1 MSFLKDIIDKQ
12 RLKKCLELLKSHV
25 ATSVNGQKPDKNG
38 AVNIGIGVE
47 SVDGITPDEA
57 GNVKIPVASDEEVAA
72 GETNEKYMTP
82 ANTLFAINKRTANYY
97 NSAEAMKA
105 DKKLKAGMTAQ
116 TLGYYSPND
125 GGGGTYIIRAKV
137 DGDVDD
143 GGSLHE
149 LANGNVAELV
159 VENGTVNVK
168 QFGAKGDGV
177 TDDSERIQK
186 AANKYSLLFIPNGTF
201 LLTNPVDINKAK
213 SIKGNDKHESLIIGV
228 FNFTKC
234 YGLEITDLGFT
245 STNDEYNDSGI
256 KGVFSFCVFKNL
268 YFRKCRIAMDF
279 AYGTWIN
286 DFSGIQILYCDIGIN
301 TPDQF
306 NSISFQGSV
315 QRTNVCFQFNN
326 QARKIVIYDSDFE
339 GNNTVFKTH
348 DIHSFSLMNS
358 YLEYNETFFEFTH
371 PFFSSYA
378 IIENCYFYGNGETLT
393 DGWLVKIPSV
403 ATSDVNNTI
412 IRFVNNKITIAGETL
427 AGKPFLITGNKA
439 EYYGDIGIKDN
450 YLDFP
455 VKPQKYTDLFAAE
468 SNQQLNFQYSSLES
482 DLPMAV
488 YDNLY
493 WYFNYNTIKN
503 ARYAK
508 KVTLQGYIN
517 INQTGSAYLT
527 LEGIVDVIVF
537 PSRNF
542 IGMCDVVYNDGSVER
557 MPFEGEWRSLYL
569 KNLNPNKT
577 TSKVV
582 FNITYTIGG

>member
-38 AVNIGIGVE
+38 AVNISIGVE

-97 NSAEAMKA
+97 NSVEAMKA
-105 DKKLKAGMTAQ
+105 DRKLKAGMTAC
-116 TLGYYSPND
+116 TLGYYAIND
-125 GGGGTYIIRAKV
+125 GGGATYIIRATQES
-137 DGDVDD
+137 DVND

-177 TDDSERIQK
+177 TDDSDAFIRCC
-186 AANKYSLLFIPNGTF
+186 NKVTGLYIPKGRYK
-201 LLTNPVDINKAK
+201 LSSPVDISNI
-213 SIKGNDKHESLIIGV
+213 SCLEGDGIDTVICGVVNSTSNQGYRIIKNLKFASL
-228 FNFTKC
+228 
-234 YGLEITDLGFT
+234 
-245 STNDEYNDSGI
+245 NDSRAEAGL
-256 KGVFSFCVFKNL
+256 KGRFTLATFENITFMMCK
-268 YFRKCRIAMDF
+268 IAMDF
-279 AYGTWIN
+279 TYGTWIN
-286 DFSGIQILYCDIGIN
+286 VFRNISIQYCDIGIN
-301 TPDQF
+301 APDQF
-306 NSISFQGSV
+306 NAIAFQGCI
-315 QRTNVCFQFNN
+315 QHCTIAIKLNN
-326 QARKIVIYDSDFE
+326 QARQLNFYDCDFE
-339 GNNTVFKTH
+339 MNNTVFKTN
-348 DIHSFSLMNS
+348 DIHSFNLKNS
-358 YLEYNETFFEFTH
+358 YIEFNEIFFEFTH

-412 IRFVNNKITIAGETL
+412 IRFANNKITIAGETL

-439 EYYGDIGIKDN
+439 EYYGNIGIKDN

-455 VKPQKYTDLFAAE
+455 VKPQKYTDLFAAAG
-468 SNQQLNFQYSSLES
+468 NQQLNFQYSSIES

-493 WYFNYNTIKN
+493 WYFDYNTIKN
-503 ARYAK
+503 ARYTK

-582 FNITYTIGG
+582 FNTTYTIGG